1 MLAKLL
7 GIENKIEAVSQKPQD
22 TLQINGKS

>member
-7 GIENKIEAVSQKPQD
+7 GIGNKIEAVSQKPQD